1 MKNELSLLTRF
12 CAVGL
17 SNTMIDFVI
26 FFIFVYIGFSV
37 FVSQTVAFSAG
48 MFNSFLW
55 NRLWTFKVCNP
66 VTMIEVL
73 RFITI
78 NLLALATT
86 YSLLILFIEGNQSSL
101 HFSKILASGGGIF
114 VTFIGSKLWVFKKE
128 VQRQELKE
136 G

>member
-1 MKNELSLLTRF
+1 MKNDLSLFTRF

-17 SNTMIDFVI
+17 SNTMIDFAI
-26 FFIFVYIGFSV
+26 FFIFVHIGFPV
-37 FVSQTVAFSAG
+37 FVSQAVAFSAG
-48 MFNSFLW
+48 MLNSFLW
-55 NRLWTFKVCNP
+55 NRLWSFKVCHP
-66 VTMIEVL
+66 VTMNEVL

-86 YSLLILFIEGNQSSL
+86 YFLLILFIEGNQSSL
-101 HFSKILASGGGIF
+101 YFSKILASVGGIF

-128 VQRQELKE
+128 VHRQELKE

>member
-17 SNTMIDFVI
+17 SNTMIDFAI
-26 FFIFVYIGFSV
+26 FFIFVHIGFPV
-37 FVSQTVAFSAG
+37 FVSQAVAFSAG
-48 MFNSFLW
+48 MLNSFLW
-55 NRLWTFKVCNP
+55 NRLWSFKVCHP
-66 VTMIEVL
+66 VTMNEVL

-86 YSLLILFIEGNQSSL
+86 YFLLILFIEGNQSSL
-101 HFSKILASGGGIF
+101 YFSKILASVGGIF

-128 VQRQELKE
+128 VHRQELKE

>member
-1 MKNELSLLTRF
+1 MKNDLSLLTRF

-17 SNTMIDFVI
+17 SNTMIDFTV
-26 FFIFVYIGFSV
+26 FFIFVHISFPV
-37 FVSQTVAFSAG
+37 FVSQTIAFSTG
-48 MFNSFLW
+48 MLNSFLW
-55 NRLWTFKVCNP
+55 NRLWTFKVCQP

-73 RFITI
+73 RFISI

-86 YSLLILFIEGNQSSL
+86 YSLLILFIEGNQLSL

-128 VQRQELKE
+128 AHRQEWRE
-136 G
+136 S

>member
-1 MKNELSLLTRF
+1 MKNDLSLFTRF

-17 SNTMIDFVI
+17 SNTMIDFAI
-26 FFIFVYIGFSV
+26 FFIFVHIGFPV
-37 FVSQTVAFSAG
+37 FVSQTVVFSAG
-48 MFNSFLW
+48 MLNSFLW
-55 NRLWTFKVCNP
+55 NRLWSFKVCHP
-66 VTMIEVL
+66 VTLNEVL

-86 YSLLILFIEGNQSSL
+86 YFLLILFIEGNQSSL
-101 HFSKILASGGGIF
+101 YFSKILASVGGIF

-128 VQRQELKE
+128 VHRQELKE